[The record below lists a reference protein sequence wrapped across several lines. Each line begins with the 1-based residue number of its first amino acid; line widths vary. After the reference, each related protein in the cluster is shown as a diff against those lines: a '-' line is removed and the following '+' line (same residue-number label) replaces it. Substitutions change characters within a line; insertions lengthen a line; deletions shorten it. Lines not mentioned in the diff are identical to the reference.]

1 MSLDVTRLRGDFPDL
16 LPEPLNRARGAT
28 AYRLKLPSF
37 PWGRDFAWAELV
49 LPRGFPDRAVA
60 KIMLSPDAVLRI
72 PHVEDS
78 GALCIEGD
86 PGPGFGY
93 SANDRAL
100 LLLLAY
106 QEKFLGPWLAGDLD
120 GDFSTEPLNYWFI
133 KVAQARSHAD
143 PVRAVWSIDECPT
156 RPQVREGLLVLPSR
170 IVIAG
175 DRDMPITGRTIN
187 SLGAARASQQIRV
200 LIADIPLSH
209 PLTPATWPRTASDL
223 DQLLNGRL
231 RPAQRASFRHPLR
244 RRGGSVH
251 RIVLLR
257 HGTCAFAY
265 LLPGGPVTVIE
276 LERGKKT
283 YPPLSAPLPLRVH
296 RLDPAWTVGR
306 DQHPEV
312 ARRQTQHVLVLGAG
326 ALGSP
331 VVEHLAKAGV
341 GYITLVDGDNLA
353 PANIGRHLL
362 GADTIGQ
369 DKADAVA
376 RRVNT
381 VQPASHVT
389 PMVMNAGKWLEQNS
403 LAGIDLVLDL
413 TGEPDVRWQV
423 EQARRLHP
431 CPLLIGWMEPYVA
444 AAHVCSLPADTL
456 WLQGSEDLMG
466 KLGAVDWPD
475 DVIRQEP
482 GCSSRFQS
490 YTAVAAA
497 YAVAMVAEN
506 ALKMVDGAI
515 PKPRVISW
523 VRGQDYLNAQRS
535 GLTLR
540 DWAVTAAP
548 HDGLMIERSFS

>member
-1 MSLDVTRLRGDFPDL
+1 MSLDVTRLRNDFPDL
-16 LPEPLNRARGAT
+16 LLEPLSRARGAT
-28 AYRLKLPSF
+28 AYRLKLPLF

-49 LPRGFPDRAVA
+49 LPRGFPERAVA

-72 PHVEDS
+72 PHVEGS

-93 SANDRAL
+93 SANARAL

-120 GDFSTEPLNYWFI
+120 GDFSTEPLNYWYI
-133 KVAQARSHAD
+133 NVAKARSQAD
-143 PVRAVWSIDECPT
+143 PVCAVWTIDECPT
-156 RPQVREGLLVLPSR
+156 RPQIREGLLLLPSR
-170 IVIAG
+170 VVIAG
-175 DRDMPITGRTIN
+175 DRDMPITARTIN
-187 SLGAARASQQIRV
+187 SLAEARPSQQIRV

-223 DQLLNGRL
+223 NQVLNGRL

-257 HGTCAFAY
+257 NGTCAFAY
-265 LLPGGPVTVIE
+265 LLPGGPATATE
-276 LERGKKT
+276 LERGRKT
-283 YPPLSAPLPLRVH
+283 YPPLSSPLPLRVH

-312 ARRQTQHVLVLGAG
+312 ARRQAQHILVLGAG

-341 GYITLVDGDNLA
+341 GHITLVDGDNLA

-362 GADTIGQ
+362 GANAIGQ
-369 DKADAVA
+369 DKANAVA
-376 RRVNT
+376 RRVNAGHPACQVIPT
-381 VQPASHVT
+381 V
-389 PMVMNAGKWLEQNS
+389 MEAGEWLDANT
-403 LAGIDLVLDL
+403 LAGIDLALDL
-413 TGEPDVRWQV
+413 TGEPYVRWQV
-423 EQARRLHP
+423 EQARQLHP
-431 CPLLIGWMEPYVA
+431 RPLLIGWMEPYVA
-444 AAHVCSLPADTL
+444 AAHVCTLPSHTS
-456 WLQGSEDLMG
+456 WLQGTEDLMG

-506 ALKMVDGAI
+506 ALKMLDGATS
-515 PKPRVISW
+515 KPRVISW
-523 VRGQDYLNAQRS
+523 VRGQQYLNDQRS
-535 GLTLR
+535 DLTLR
-540 DWAVTAAP
+540 DWAITAAP
-548 HDGLMIERSFS
+548 HDGLMIERSFP